1 MGSNR
6 VSEIRVN
13 ENRVRN
19 LARVTKFRVR
29 ANFRVSRLRAKI
41 RLRLRATMC
50 FKLSIVT
57 QQLVSHEQLVLE
69 NYFKLII

>member
-13 ENRVRN
+13 ENRVRI

-29 ANFRVSRLRAKI
+29 ANFRVSMLRVSLRLRAK
-41 RLRLRATMC
+41 MC
-50 FKLSIVT
+50 FKVG
-57 QQLVSHEQLVLE
+57 QP
-69 NYFKLII
+69 